1 MSRRFSPILWTS
13 DLALRY
19 IYVSLSFLFS
29 FFILVNVNCQLT
41 DIKRG
46 GRVVGV
52 AGTRVPRLENEAGN
66 ASILDNVTPAGVGDV
81 VGRAQHGRRRISI
94 SISISISIPVTVLR
108 PISDALPGTTIGA
121 GHATW
126 SSRFHL
132 GQTSLAFSTAYF
144 RTICALC

>member
-1 MSRRFSPILWTS
+1 
-13 DLALRY
+13 
-19 IYVSLSFLFS
+19 
-29 FFILVNVNCQLT
+29 
-41 DIKRG
+41 
-46 GRVVGV
+46 
-52 AGTRVPRLENEAGN
+52 VPRFKNEAGN

-94 SISISISIPVTVLR
+94 SISIPVTVR